1 MGRLPA
7 RKLIGGIKVK
17 ESLKWVEEK
26 TIKQLQAAL
35 ESGEVTSRQLVLA
48 YLERIAVIDSSGPAL
63 NSILE
68 VNPDALAIADSMDA
82 ARKNGEYLGD
92 LQGIPVVIKD
102 NIDSQDRMHTSAG
115 SLLLK
120 DHVAKEDAFIVKQ
133 LRKAGAI
140 ILAKTNL
147 TEWANFIAEAMPTG
161 YSSRGGQ
168 TLNPYGKEFMVGG
181 SSAGSGAAVASNL
194 AAAGIG
200 TETSGSIL
208 SPASQNALVGL
219 KPTVGSVSRTGIIPI
234 SITQDTAG
242 PMTRTVED
250 AAVLFNVLNGVD
262 EKDPITKTNPFRGTD
277 FTDYLKKDGLK
288 GKRIGVARQP
298 FFQYIGEE
306 QRKVIDAAIEE
317 VKAAGAIVVE
327 DVKIPSADSNWDIN
341 VMLYEFKSAIETYL
355 KTVDASLHLN
365 TLNDLI
371 QGNRRLGQ
379 RALKYGQALFYQA
392 ESTSGRLIEPD
403 YLNSYIHDQKQS
415 RENGMDAALKEY
427 QLDVILTPNNVGAMI
442 PAKAGYPSIT
452 VPAGC
457 TPAGE
462 PVGVTFTAGQ
472 YSEPLLLECAYAY
485 EQSTLHRK
493 KPVFDKKDGNNG

>member
-1 MGRLPA
+1 M
-7 RKLIGGIKVK
+7 K

-102 NIDSQDRMHTSAG
+102 NIDTQDRMHTSAG

-168 TLNPYGKEFMVGG
+168 TLSPYGKEFMVGG
-181 SSAGSGAAVASNL
+181 SSAGSGAAVTSNL

-371 QGNRRLGQ
+371 HGNRRLGQ

-392 ESTSGRLIEPD
+392 ESTSGCLTELD

-415 RENGMDAALKEY
+415 RENGMDAALKE
-427 QLDVILTPNNVGAMI
+427 
-442 PAKAGYPSIT
+442 
-452 VPAGC
+452 
-457 TPAGE
+457 
-462 PVGVTFTAGQ
+462 
-472 YSEPLLLECAYAY
+472 
-485 EQSTLHRK
+485 
-493 KPVFDKKDGNNG
+493 